1 MGVKGWEVVFRGERL
16 KADLVAAVLEANG
29 IEAEVFGDTAYSAA
43 MNFTEARIMVPD
55 SQVDQARALISQAEA
70 EPKPDV

>member
-1 MGVKGWEVVFRGERL
+1 MGVKGWTVVFKGERL

-29 IEAEVFGDTAYSAA
+29 IAAEVFGDTAYSAA

-55 SQVDQARALISQAEA
+55 AEADRARELISTAESSQA
-70 EPKPDV
+70 